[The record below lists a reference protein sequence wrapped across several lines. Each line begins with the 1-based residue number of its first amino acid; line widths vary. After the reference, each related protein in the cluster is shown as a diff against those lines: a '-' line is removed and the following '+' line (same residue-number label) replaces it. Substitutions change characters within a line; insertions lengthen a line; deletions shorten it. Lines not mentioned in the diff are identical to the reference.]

1 MDQLIFMVF
10 SLPVCQIPVDLGFAL
25 DGSTSVSF
33 SISQPEFNFTTQ
45 LVSTTVGFFDMSDL
59 STRVG
64 VMEYSESATVW
75 IRFGLLLVYIFK

>member
-1 MDQLIFMVF
+1 MVF

-25 DGSTSVSF
+25 DGSTSVSSF
-33 SISQPEFNFTTQ
+33 EFNFTTQ

>member
-1 MDQLIFMVF
+1 MVF
-10 SLPVCQIPVDLGFAL
+10 SLQVCQIPVDLGIAL
-25 DGSTSVSF
+25 DGSTSVS
-33 SISQPEFNFTTQ
+33 SSEFNFTTQ